1 MASDIIQSLDFPD
14 CRVVL
19 FDWSANKDYRF
30 ENLACLNADGSLRWM
45 AALPQDSG
53 PDCFVGMALDN
64 DQLRANSMSGFA
76 LWLDIQ
82 TGSALKTLFTK

>member
-1 MASDIIQSLDFPD
+1 
-14 CRVVL
+14 
-19 FDWSANKDYRF
+19 
-30 ENLACLNADGSLRWM
+30 
-45 AALPQDSG
+45 LPQDSG